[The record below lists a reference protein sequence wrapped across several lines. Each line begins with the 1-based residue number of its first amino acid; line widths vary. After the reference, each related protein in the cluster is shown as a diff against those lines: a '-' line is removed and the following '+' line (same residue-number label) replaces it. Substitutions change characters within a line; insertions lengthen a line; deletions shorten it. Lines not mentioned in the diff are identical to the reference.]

1 MSSEKPRT
9 YQTQAVVLRHLPYGE
24 ADRILTLFSL
34 EYGKLSAIAKG
45 VRRMKSQKAGHLMP
59 FTQVALFLA
68 RGRNL
73 DIVSQAQA
81 MQTFESIRAD
91 LKLIALA
98 AYAVELVDRFTYEE
112 GENRQLYKLLVDTLG
127 RLDQGLYPETTIHYY
142 EVHLM
147 EALGFRPE
155 LQQCVSCG
163 AAIRPVNQFFSGKL
177 GGVLCPACRGADP
190 LAWSVGVEV
199 LRYLRFF
206 QRSPWSKVRDREIPP
221 AVERGFRTLMENYL
235 TYLLEYGLKTPPFL
249 DAVVPQ

>member
-24 ADRILTLFSL
+24 ADRILSLFSL

-81 MQTFESIRAD
+81 MQTFEGIRAD
-91 LKLIALA
+91 LKLTALA

-112 GENRQLYKLLVDTLG
+112 GEHQRLYRLLVDTLG
-127 RLDQGLYPETTIHYY
+127 RLDQEPYPETVIHYY
-142 EVHLM
+142 ELHFL
-147 EALGFRPE
+147 EALGFKPE
-155 LQQCVSCG
+155 LQHCVSC
-163 AAIRPVNQFFSGKL
+163 AKTIQAQDQFFSGKL
-177 GGVLCPACRGADP
+177 GGVLCPVCRGTDP
-190 LAWSVGVEV
+190 LAWTVNVEV
-199 LRYLRFF
+199 LRYMRFF
-206 QRSPWSKVRDREIPP
+206 QRSSWAKVRGREIPTG
-221 AVERGFRTLMENYL
+221 VERGLRALMERYL

-249 DAVVPQ
+249 DAVTSQ